1 MIDRRVVVRLD
12 TAEGIEWNPTIAWA
26 KVAIGHDQT
35 AGIILDDIEEMIR
48 KCGKVTLE
56 MGQDELEEPVMIL
69 RFAEGTNTYKV
80 CLPATHTEAPDDTKD

>member
-26 KVAIGHDQT
+26 KVAIGHAQT
-35 AGIILDDIEEMIR
+35 AGIILDDIEEMIS

-80 CLPATHTEAPDDTKD
+80 CLPKEDTDDTED

>member
-12 TAEGIEWNPTIAWA
+12 TAEGIEWSPTIAWA

-56 MGQDELEEPVMIL
+56 MGQDELDEPVML
-69 RFAEGTNTYKV
+69 LSFESGTNIYKV
-80 CLPATHTEAPDDTKD
+80 CLPKEAPDDTED

>member
-1 MIDRRVVVRLD
+1 MIDRRIVVRLD
-12 TAEGIEWNPTIAWA
+12 TAQGIEWTPTIAWA
-26 KVAIGHDQT
+26 KVAIGHDQM

-56 MGQDELEEPVMIL
+56 MGQDELDEPVML
-69 RFAEGTNTYKV
+69 LSFEGGTNIYKV

>member
-12 TAEGIEWNPTIAWA
+12 TAQGTEWTPTIAWA
-26 KVAIGHDQT
+26 KVAIGHAQT

-56 MGQDELEEPVMIL
+56 MGQDEQEEPVML
-69 RFAEGTNTYKV
+69 LHFAEGTNTYKV
-80 CLPATHTEAPDDTKD
+80 CLPREAPNDTED